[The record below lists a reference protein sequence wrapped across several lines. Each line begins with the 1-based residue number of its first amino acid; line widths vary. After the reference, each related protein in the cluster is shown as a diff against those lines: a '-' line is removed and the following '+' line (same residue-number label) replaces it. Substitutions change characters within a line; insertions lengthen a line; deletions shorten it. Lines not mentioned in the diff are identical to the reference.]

1 MFHTDKEIK
10 LVLLGTKKSSA
21 LDLDET
27 YIISFKKGEPFS
39 PDINSI
45 DEFIENAK
53 DKAFQ
58 YGDVIKSLTID
69 NIDIIEETI
78 LESLIRNGH
87 STDEALVDLSSERE
101 FANADP
107 SDLHDMIY
115 FVLEKISN

>member
-10 LVLLGTKKSSA
+10 LVLLGTKKSLA
-21 LDLDET
+21 LDPDET
-27 YIISFKKGEPFS
+27 FIVSFKKGEPFS
-39 PDINSI
+39 PGINSI
-45 DEFIENAK
+45 DDFIENAK

-78 LESLIRNGH
+78 LESLIRNSH
-87 STDEALVDLSSERE
+87 SADEALVDLSSERE

-107 SDLHDMIY
+107 SDLYDMISL
-115 FVLEKISN
+115 VLSKNQ